1 MVVDSSN
8 KEYSYFF
15 DTNILIIWLYEKNSD
30 SAKRLNEILDNSTRI
45 NRNVLTY
52 NLEELYEII
61 GDSYII
67 FYYILISKIL
77 PRWSI
82 NSVYERNR
90 ILSEIDNNFDKIY
103 EEVVNKYNINPSDI
117 RKFISRLFFN
127 LNKQRIVLM
136 NQSELKDRFTN
147 NFASDLIDYIS
158 GITRLL
164 TNTFNVVSFPKVLM
178 TEDLNMEFQLIE
190 EGISSYIKVAG
201 KEPSRYDQLIYKT
214 LYLLLKLNE
223 YDQIVFIAND
233 TDFDRM
239 HRRVIA
245 HLQRISNSN
254 SKARDH
260 ALRVLN
266 IFNRLKISN
275 LFYLTRNI

>member
-1 MVVDSSN
+1 MVIDSSN

-67 FYYILISKIL
+67 FYYILINKIL

-127 LNKQRIVLM
+127 LNKQRIV
-136 NQSELKDRFTN
+136 
-147 NFASDLIDYIS
+147 
-158 GITRLL
+158 
-164 TNTFNVVSFPKVLM
+164 
-178 TEDLNMEFQLIE
+178 
-190 EGISSYIKVAG
+190 
-201 KEPSRYDQLIYKT
+201 
-214 LYLLLKLNE
+214 
-223 YDQIVFIAND
+223 
-233 TDFDRM
+233 
-239 HRRVIA
+239 
-245 HLQRISNSN
+245 
-254 SKARDH
+254 
-260 ALRVLN
+260 
-266 IFNRLKISN
+266 
-275 LFYLTRNI
+275 

>member
-158 GITRLL
+158 GITRGLG
-164 TNTFNVVSFPKVLM
+164 FI
-178 TEDLNMEFQLIE
+178 EF
-190 EGISSYIKVAG
+190 S
-201 KEPSRYDQLIYKT
+201 
-214 LYLLLKLNE
+214 
-223 YDQIVFIAND
+223 
-233 TDFDRM
+233 
-239 HRRVIA
+239 
-245 HLQRISNSN
+245 
-254 SKARDH
+254 
-260 ALRVLN
+260 
-266 IFNRLKISN
+266 
-275 LFYLTRNI
+275 